1 VPLSHSSMDM
11 QQVLFQVAAES
22 SKAVRSSP
30 VAVHTPP
37 RLNFLT
43 CAIACRLLATNS
55 KMQRSAAQA
64 CAAMLLLAVLCAA
77 PAVEASSR
85 QLANSRP
92 RRRGPRV
99 NIFTPTV
106 DNFVQQRSYYRPLVG
121 STAAAGPVPLQQ
133 LQAPVV
139 AAGYAQQQQQLPVY
153 QFVGS
158 GAQRPAVVVGQPT
171 LVAGG
176 RSVAAGQATV
186 VAAQPRVVAA
196 APAVAAGPPINAEFL
211 SLRHNLGSRI
221 HATTEKWFSRMGWR
235 G

>member
-1 VPLSHSSMDM
+1 MDM

-22 SKAVRSSP
+22 SKPVRSSP

-139 AAGYAQQQQQLPVY
+139 AAGYAQQQQLPVY

>member
-1 VPLSHSSMDM
+1 
-11 QQVLFQVAAES
+11 
-22 SKAVRSSP
+22 
-30 VAVHTPP
+30 
-37 RLNFLT
+37 
-43 CAIACRLLATNS
+43 LLATDS
-55 KMQRSAAQA
+55 IMQRPAALA
-64 CAAMLLLAVLCAA
+64 CAGMLLLAVLCAA

-85 QLANSRP
+85 HLTNTRP

-106 DNFVQQRSYYRPLVG
+106 DNFVQQRSYYTPLVG
-121 STAAAGPVPLQQ
+121 TARGA
-133 LQAPVV
+133 APVV
-139 AAGYAQQQQQLPVY
+139 AAAYVQQQQQLPVV
-153 QFVGS
+153 QLGS

-176 RSVAAGQATV
+176 RSIPAGQATV

-221 HATTEKWFSRMGWR
+221 HARTEKFFSRFG
-235 G
+235 